1 MDDRIPALQ
10 YVLFSEAFWKF
21 ASMARQ
27 YHFYDEEVARM
38 EQSML
43 DMNPFPY
50 QRKDDV
56 K

>member
-1 MDDRIPALQ
+1 MTALEWH
-10 YVLFSEAFWKF
+10 VLFRAFAEF
-21 ASMARQ
+21 AALARQ

-43 DMNPFPY
+43 DMDPY
-50 QRKDDV
+50 KRKEDA